1 MISKNTF
8 QKERNYS
15 EDNKNK
21 INNNNNDEK
30 ILELLN
36 DYNIEKTLGQGNF
49 GKVKL
54 GIHKMTKEKVR
65 K

>member
-30 ILELLN
+30 IQELLN

>member
-54 GIHKMTKEKVR
+54 GMHKITKEKVR

>member
-30 ILELLN
+30 ILEFLN

>member
-21 INNNNNDEK
+21 INNNINDEK

-54 GIHKMTKEKVR
+54 GMHKITKEKVR

>member
-1 MISKNTF
+1 MNEKSENQNK
-8 QKERNYS
+8 RNYS

-21 INNNNNDEK
+21 INIKNEK
-30 ILELLN
+30 MKEILN
-36 DYNIEKTLGQGNF
+36 DYDIVTTLGEGNF

-65 K
+65 I